1 MSVDP
6 QGAGRLAPT
15 SRRRGYGSL
24 LVRIA
29 KLALTRAEAA
39 LRPLDLTPLAYETM
53 ICIAEGD
60 GLSQK
65 ELSDRL
71 NRYAP
76 KMVGVIDALEKR
88 GLVERKVSEA
98 DRRRRR
104 LVLTPKG
111 HGLLLR
117 AGAVAATLEEEL
129 FGSLPDQDKSRFEAL
144 ARRLEAGEGKREAE

>member
-6 QGAGRLAPT
+6 QGAGSLAPM
-15 SRRRGYGSL
+15 SRRRGFGSL

-29 KLALTRAEAA
+29 KLALARAEAA

-53 ICIAEGD
+53 ICIVEGD

-71 NRYAP
+71 YRYAP

-117 AGAVAATLEEEL
+117 AGTVAAALEEEL
-129 FGSLPDQDKSRFEAL
+129 FGSLPDDDKSRFEAL
-144 ARRLEAGEGKREAE
+144 ARRLEAGEGKRGAK

>member
-6 QGAGRLAPT
+6 QDAGSLALT
-15 SRRRGYGSL
+15 SPRRGFGSL

-29 KLALTRAEAA
+29 KLALARAEAA
-39 LRPLDLTPLAYETM
+39 MRPLELTPLAYETM
-53 ICIAEGD
+53 ICIVEGD
-60 GLSQK
+60 GPSQK

-111 HGLLLR
+111 HKLLRR
-117 AGAVAATLEEEL
+117 AGAVAAALEEEL
-129 FGSLPDQDKSRFEAL
+129 FGSLPDEDKARFEAL
-144 ARRLEAGEGKREAE
+144 ARRLEAGESKRGAD